1 MDPAL
6 VIRSTPLNFSM
17 CLPLRERIV
26 RCDALDDNNFE
37 HVMQGGEG
45 RNSHGTCDPGAHIFN
60 TRTCPVVAPRPL
72 RIVTGAFRRF
82 MPEMETTA
90 RPSWRFT
97 LGRVRGA

>member
-45 RNSHGTCDPGAHIFN
+45 RDSHGTCDPGAHIFN
-60 TRTCPVVAPRPL
+60 RAFVPL
-72 RIVTGAFRRF
+72 WHHALWRIVTGASCRF
-82 MPEMETTA
+82 MPGMETTVP
-90 RPSWRFT
+90 PSWRFT
-97 LGRVRGA
+97 SGRVRGA